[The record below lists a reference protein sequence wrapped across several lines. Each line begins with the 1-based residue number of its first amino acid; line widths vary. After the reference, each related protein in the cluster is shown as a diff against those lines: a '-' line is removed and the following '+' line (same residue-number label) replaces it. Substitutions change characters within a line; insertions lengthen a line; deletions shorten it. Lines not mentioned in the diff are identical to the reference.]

1 VARTRGDVSCATVWR
16 VADRNNIPLTA
27 ERETMGHPRLPA
39 ELWRKGEIEVVAN
52 PNATQQELVR

>member
-1 VARTRGDVSCATVWR
+1 MWR